1 MRFVI
6 IHNMVQASKRLRSR
20 LKINLQPPSEKS
32 GPRRKDKIGL
42 IFILLAISLLIT
54 VLLLS

>member
-6 IHNMVQASKRLRSR
+6 IHNMMQASKRLRSR
-20 LKINLQPPSEKS
+20 LKINLQPPGEKI

-42 IFILLAISLLIT
+42 IFILLALSLVIA